1 MKYWTARFWA
11 AIILI
16 GISAATAA
24 AQRGGAQMAPVDPH
38 DLSGYWLLTIDGRKV
53 PPSEL
58 VPTVTKAQIQQQLDK
73 DIHAIR
79 WCNLLGTPFVMD
91 PGVPIDIRVGTRE
104 MIIDTATPADPRHI
118 YFRPAHTSADVL
130 DPSTNGDSIAHWEG
144 DTLIVDTIGFSST
157 RGITAIPGGGFK
169 TGTTHLVEQFKL
181 LNNGATLSV
190 KSTWT
195 DSKMFKTPHSYEYR
209 YTRLAKT
216 YEPTIG
222 FACNPY
228 DQTRAD
234 FLGDPAPFKE
244 EAPKKADAPK
254 KSDAPKAAAKKS

>member
-1 MKYWTARFWA
+1 MRGNLIFEVSRFWA
-11 AIILI
+11 TIILI
-16 GISAATAA
+16 GFCATTAT
-24 AQRGGAQMAPVDPH
+24 AQRGGAPQMAPVDPH

-53 PPSEL
+53 PPSVL
-58 VPTVTKAQIQQQLDK
+58 QPTVTKAMIQQHLDK
-73 DIHAIR
+73 DVHAIR

-104 MIIDTATPADPRHI
+104 MIIDTPTPADPRHI
-118 YFRPAHTSADVL
+118 YFRPAHTSEDVL
-130 DPSTNGDSIAHWEG
+130 DPSTNGDSIAHWDG
-144 DTLIVDTIGFSST
+144 DTLIVDTIGFSPT
-157 RGITAIPGGGFK
+157 RGITAIPGGGYK
-169 TGTTHLVEQFKL
+169 TATTHLVEEFKL

-195 DSKMFKTPHSYEYR
+195 DPKMFKTSHTYEYR

-228 DQTRAD
+228 DQARAD

-244 EAPKKADAPK
+244 ETSASKATVSKRKTP
-254 KSDAPKAAAKKS
+254 